1 MVQHPG
7 PRIVEGHRGVD
18 DQHIGIGVG
27 RQRGELHLAQ
37 PRANPLTQ
45 GLRASSA
52 TDHTI
57 AAVLIKPR

>member
-1 MVQHPG
+1 
-7 PRIVEGHRGVD
+7 
-18 DQHIGIGVG
+18 
-27 RQRGELHLAQ
+27 LHLAQ